1 MTAHI
6 WQIKTE
12 QHKKKESFLKG
23 LIFQHLVSLIP
34 SFDMDEYSSLRR
46 CLLELAKR
54 QGGELKQ
61 DVKWWIH
68 EQANYIR
75 LESFRSK
82 VFCSVYGQVL

>member
-6 WQIKTE
+6 WQIKAE
-12 QHKKKESFLKG
+12 QHKKREKFLKG

-61 DVKWWIH
+61 DTKWWIQERARH
-68 EQANYIR
+68 IR
-75 LESFRSK
+75 LEKVRSRI
-82 VFCSVYGQVL
+82 FSSVYQER

>member
-12 QHKKKESFLKG
+12 QHKKRESFLKG

-54 QGGELKQ
+54 HGGDLFDEEIGLIRTQLRVRLSRPKPRK
-61 DVKWWIH
+61 VK
-68 EQANYIR
+68 E
-75 LESFRSK
+75 F
-82 VFCSVYGQVL
+82 